1 MKSISESF
9 MNFCKNIIF
18 GAKIND
24 VIYDFDI
31 KKLILNL
38 TNISLL
44 Y

>member
-9 MNFCKNIIF
+9 MNFCKNITF

-31 KKLILNL
+31 QKLILNL
-38 TNISLL
+38 TVISLL